1 MLILGRHTS
10 ESIRIHTAD
19 GIIEVL
25 ITKVDGNHVK
35 LGFEAPDSVTILRS
49 EIDPSAE
56 NYLPSPYRKELHRKH
71 KIATDR
77 GIKFFLRKIGFFSSA
92 L

>member
-1 MLILGRHTS
+1 MLILSRHAS

-19 GIIEVL
+19 GIIEIL

-56 NYLPSPYRKELHRKH
+56 RYLASSYRKELHLKH
-71 KIATDR
+71 KITTDR
-77 GIKFFLRKIGFFSSA
+77 GIKYLLRKIKLFLGVS
-92 L
+92 